1 MLMAIL
7 LAHSTSGIAS
17 GKKKF
22 VATWKWQPF
31 WNIEHSFNLAS
42 DMRRL
47 SQIMPK
53 NHFNGDGI
61 INDVPGRTECRL
73 LYSCLKEVG
82 SGSKLQGQCPAINEN
97 TITIFLGYTSL
108 KKISISNTF
117 WDCRSKL
124 NIAGLLSDF
133 NGHNS
138 ISLGILKMEPKL
150 KCKK

>member
-1 MLMAIL
+1 MAIL

-17 GKKKF
+17 GKKK
-22 VATWKWQPF
+22 VCR
-31 WNIEHSFNLAS
+31 NLKMTAILKYWTQLQFGLRYEKIIS
-42 DMRRL
+42 NYAK
-47 SQIMPK
+47 K
-53 NHFNGDGI
+53 NFNGDDI
-61 INDVPGRTECRL
+61 INDVTGRTECRL

-82 SGSKLQGQCPAINEN
+82 SGSKLQGQCPTINEN
-97 TITIFLGYTSL
+97 IIIIFLGYTNL